1 MSTISQNN
9 IVVNYVI
16 TSDQI
21 AKTKTEFDKL
31 TDAEKK
37 AVDETKKLNDS
48 LKKTGQE
55 GGQSV
60 KNVGNEMNNLSGIV
74 KSGAGLLAGFFAVSA
89 IKSFGQSVFNVTA
102 EFEKMQAVLKNTLGS
117 NSAAM
122 LSMEAIK
129 KFAQTTP
136 FSVQEL
142 TASFIKLANQG
153 FKPNI
158 DEMKKL
164 GDLASSTGK
173 SFDQLAEAI
182 IDAQVG
188 EFERLKEFG
197 VRAQK
202 EGENVRF
209 TFKGVETQVKN
220 NNASIREY
228 IVSLGD
234 LNGVSG
240 SAAAISETLGG
251 KVNNLGDA
259 WDNFLNKIG
268 TLLKPVLTEALTVTA
283 DFMGSIN
290 DLFGGAKSDAERF
303 GVTELETYKAYQKS
317 VLSLTDDQLVSFVAK
332 QKDNLT
338 KSQTDLIKY
347 TKESLKYGKAVRAA
361 AEVGFGQKE
370 IADAIKLAETA
381 NQDIAAAKGR
391 IAAAEEQINLREKAT
406 ATTIEKKVELTD
418 AELKALKAQYDAKLR
433 LLELDK
439 KIADINI
446 EIRTPDENER
456 DLKLLQNAADFGKK
470 KLAIDQQFADLGVKQ
485 AEENAKIQV
494 FIVKKQ
500 EHEIILEKNKQN
512 EEYIKIKEK
521 ANQKLADDEA
531 DKAKATEKA
540 RKDSMDQTVKD
551 NKEMI
556 DAVNKEADDLAKK
569 ELDRIKEIEQAR
581 QEANQQAFDLAVF
594 STNAIFDIQ
603 SQYAA
608 NDFARKQKQFDEEI
622 RLADGNIQKETEI
635 NEKRAAAEKEYRLK
649 EFRANQLQAVAN
661 AVFTAAPYI
670 IKYSA
675 GLPVTAANLALT
687 LGTLA
692 AQTTFIMAQPPPE
705 FAEGTKGKKYKGR
718 AIVGERGTEK
728 VVTQSGRVYY
738 TPPVAT
744 LAQFDEPVEIIP
756 NHQLGLNDRKQLSL
770 IYGNRS
776 TSSDSGGK
784 IIEKLSNIEIGL
796 KNMPVA
802 AISLDERGFM
812 KKVRTPNRSTTIL
825 NNRFKN

>member
-1 MSTISQNN
+1 
-9 IVVNYVI
+9 
-16 TSDQI
+16 
-21 AKTKTEFDKL
+21 
-31 TDAEKK
+31 
-37 AVDETKKLNDS
+37 
-48 LKKTGQE
+48 
-55 GGQSV
+55 
-60 KNVGNEMNNLSGIV
+60 MNNLSGIV
-74 KSGAGLLAGFFAVSA
+74 KSGAGLLAGFFALSA

-158 DEMKKL
+158 DQMKKL

-283 DFMGSIN
+283 DFMGKIN

-332 QKDNLT
+332 QKDNLA

-418 AELKALKAQYDAKLR
+418 AELKALKAQYDAKLK

-439 KIADINI
+439 RIADIQI
-446 EIRTPDENER
+446 EVSTEREDERN
-456 DLKLLQNAADFGKK
+456 LKLLQNAADFGKK

-485 AEENAKIQV
+485 AEENAKIQP

-500 EHEIILEKNKQN
+500 EHEITAELKKQSEIREEARIKWEKK
-512 EEYIKIKEK
+512 
-521 ANQKLADDEA
+521 
-531 DKAKATEKA
+531 
-540 RKDSMDQTVKD
+540 V
-551 NKEMI
+551 
-556 DAVNKEADDLAKK
+556 ADDLEENTKK
-569 ELDRIKEIEQAR
+569 QLKIIKDANEAEIKYDEDKIKKLEKIREAANEAELKWDKKKADEKASILQAS
-581 QEANQQAFDLAVF
+581 FDLVAF
-594 STNAIFDIQ
+594 STNAIFDLQ

-608 NDFARKQKQFDEEI
+608 RDMERQQKYFDNEI
-622 RLADGNIQKETEI
+622 KLADGNQQKIDEI
-635 NEKRAAAEKEYRLK
+635 NQKRAAAEKEYRLK
-649 EFRANQLQAVAN
+649 EFRANQAQAVAN
-661 AVFTAAPYI
+661 VIFETAAQI
-670 IKYSA
+670 AKWGSN
-675 GLPVTAANLALT
+675 PVTAPLAILS
-687 LGTLA
+687 LGLRA
-692 AQTTFIMAQPPPE
+692 AQILMIMSQPPPE

-776 TSSDSGGK
+776 NTSDSGGK

>member
-21 AKTKTEFDKL
+21 AKTKTEFDRL

-74 KSGAGLLAGFFAVSA
+74 KSGAGLLAGFFALSA

-129 KFAQTTP
+129 EFAKTTP

-153 FKPNI
+153 FQPNI
-158 DEMKKL
+158 DQMRKL
-164 GDLASSTGK
+164 GDLASSTGMT
-173 SFDQLAEAI
+173 FDQLAEAI

-188 EFERLKEFG
+188 EFERLKQFG
-197 VRAQK
+197 VRARK
-202 EGENVRF
+202 EGENVIF
-209 TFKGVETQVKN
+209 SFKEVETQVKN
-220 NNASIREY
+220 NNAAIREY
-228 IVSLGD
+228 LIGLGD
-234 LNGVSG
+234 YSGVAG
-240 SAAAISETLGG
+240 SAAAVSDTLGG

-259 WDNFLNKIG
+259 WNNFLNKIG

-283 DFMGSIN
+283 DFMGKIN

-332 QKDNLT
+332 QKDNLA

-381 NQDIAAAKGR
+381 NQYIAAAKGR

-418 AELKALKAQYDAKLR
+418 AELKALKAQYEAKLR
-433 LLELDK
+433 LLELDRK
-439 KIADINI
+439 QR
-446 EIRTPDENER
+446 E
-456 DLKLLQNAADFGKK
+456 LQGTLANDPNA
-470 KLAIDQQFADLGVKQ
+470 KLA
-485 AEENAKIQV
+485 AEIS
-494 FIVKKQ
+494 F
-500 EHEIILEKNKQN
+500 L
-512 EEYIKIKEK
+512 
-521 ANQKLADDEA
+521 D
-531 DKAKATEKA
+531 AKATLQTKYAAKGLAITKQEIDITKKESQVAEKELNERFKIQQMETYKVVETTEKEKEKA
-540 RKDSMDQTVKD
+540 RKASMDQTVKD

-556 DAVNKEADDLAKK
+556 DAVNKDADDLAKK
-569 ELDRIKEIEQAR
+569 EFDRIKEIEQAR

-594 STNAIFDIQ
+594 STNAIFDLQ

-649 EFRANQLQAVAN
+649 EFRANQVQSVAN
-661 AVFTAAPYI
+661 AVFAAAPYI

-675 GLPVTAANLALT
+675 GLPITAANLSLT
-687 LGTLA
+687 LFALA
-692 AQTTFIMAQPPPE
+692 AQTTAIMAQPPPE